1 MQVYLVGGAVR
12 DQLLERPVV
21 DRDWLVLGCSRDELL
36 AKGFREVGRSFN
48 VFLHPE
54 THEEYSLPRTEER
67 SLVGD
72 LGARDLTINAMA
84 VDETGTLHDPHGGM
98 ADLRAGL
105 LRHVGAA
112 FSDDPARVYRVARL
126 AAELG
131 FKIAPATA
139 ELMSELTVSGRLRD
153 VHPERCWNEFRRLLE
168 SPLPDVGLRGLHA
181 CGAFHFLL
189 VGEAGEAAAEGGS
202 VEPGEQPSVSALA
215 KRRGASLA
223 VHACAILRSQRFGAK
238 EPVTLEAFFERC
250 RAPQEVQRFVECS
263 ARFGPLLKDIFE
275 VEPSDAL
282 EMILVARRRGRP
294 GVLRD
299 LLAVEEILADAQG
312 ASRPVA
318 TPSVLDALVEGT
330 RSAAVFRSEDEHLPG
345 AAVGE
350 RIRERQIAAVRRVLV
365 PGEADNEGGEKR

>member
-105 LRHVGAA
+105 LRHIGAA

-139 ELMSELTVSGRLRD
+139 ELMSELTVSGTLSD

-168 SPLPDVGLRGLHA
+168 SPLPDVGLRALHA
-181 CGAFHFLL
+181 CGALYFLL

-202 VEPGEQPSVSALA
+202 VESGDPPSVSALA
-215 KRRGASLA
+215 TRRGASLA
-223 VHACAILRSQRFGAK
+223 VRACAILRSQMFALK
-238 EPVTLEAFFERC
+238 EPVNLEAFFERC

-263 ARFGPLLKDIFE
+263 ARFGPLLRNLFE

-282 EMILVARRRGRP
+282 EMILVATRRGRS

-299 LLAVEEILADAQG
+299 LLTVEELLADAQG
-312 ASRPVA
+312 ESRPVA
-318 TPSVLDALVEGT
+318 TPSVLDALVEGI
-330 RSAAVFRSEDEHLPG
+330 RSAAVFRSEDEQLSG
-345 AAVGE
+345 AAVGD
-350 RIRERQIAAVRRVLV
+350 RIRERQVAAVRRILV
-365 PGEADNEGGEKR
+365 PVETERERDER